1 MDDLANRLQKQQIS
15 PEFKPGADGVPSRSA
30 ARVVVIAADGRV
42 LLARGHDALDTARAW
57 WFTIGGG
64 MEPGEDTRQ
73 AAARELAE
81 ETGIQVTPESL
92 EGPVMTRDS
101 EFVFSSI
108 TVRQHETFYL
118 LRVEH
123 ASELDHSRWTE
134 LERSVVDELAWL
146 TPAQLQA
153 SPVTKYPRDLAERL
167 SAWVIGWDGACPHV
181 VEKGEQA

>member
-1 MDDLANRLQKQQIS
+1 MDDLALRLQKQQIS
-15 PEFKPGADGVPSRSA
+15 TEFKPDADGVPSRSA

-42 LLARGHDALDTARAW
+42 LLARGHDALDTSRAW

-81 ETGIQVTPESL
+81 ETGIVIAPESL

-108 TVRQHETFYL
+108 TVRQSETYYL
-118 LRVEH
+118 LRVEQ
-123 ASELDHSRWTE
+123 ASELDDSRWTE
-134 LERSVVDELAWL
+134 LERSVVDELAWI
-146 TPAQLQA
+146 TPAELHA
-153 SPVTKYPRDLAERL
+153 SPVRQYPHDLAQRL
-167 SAWVIGWDGACPHV
+167 EAWTAAWDGSCPHV
-181 VEKGEQA
+181 VENGE